1 MENLKNIIKEG
12 LKNGGFTIDS
22 FYQSIKAKNGYM
34 VSLANSEQTF
44 DINTDLN
51 ILEKAITEYQAKIA
65 NKRNYYIGLWVD
77 DNLIYLDISKHYT
90 SKNQAVKVGIDNE
103 QLAIYDIKNQSSIY
117 LTKNVYIIYSYNK
130 RNNDIKYIQ
139 EFDTLSD
146 VNKAF
151 NIKNASMYTT
161 NNIDNINHLIN
172 DKYFIFKDNVLIN
185 ER

>member
-1 MENLKNIIKEG
+1 MENLKNIINEG
-12 LKNGGFTIDS
+12 LKSGGFTIDRN
-22 FYQSIKAKNGYM
+22 YQSIKTKKGYM
-34 VSLANSEQTF
+34 VSLANSEQTYN
-44 DINTDLN
+44 INTDLN
-51 ILEKAITEYQAKIA
+51 ILENAITEYQKKIA
-65 NKRNYYIGLWVD
+65 TKRNYYIGLWVD
-77 DNLIYLDISKHYT
+77 NDIIYLDISKHYT
-90 SKNQAVKVGIDNE
+90 SKNQAIKVGIDNE

-117 LTKNVYIIYSYNK
+117 LTKNVYIIYAYNK
-130 RNNDIKYIQ
+130 RNNDIKYVQ